1 MKKTVFSIVAAAT
14 AFGAA
19 GASAQ
24 MQDPI
29 VNPRGMVANFDAAN
43 LGTVL
48 TELGVVWQERQLA
61 DGQRFIAASAG
72 GNLSFNIVPAAC
84 LGPNN
89 TGCVGAQ
96 MFAMFTG
103 KPATA
108 QSLAAFNA
116 SYAFTSVGALPDS
129 SAVYISRYDI
139 ADYGI
144 PRGNVASSVFS
155 FFALA
160 ERFQQ
165 EVIGGTTT
173 VSADGYAED
182 MSAAYLNRAAGEKA
196 GVVSAA
202 ASNFATLHQ
211 AAFQATPVLARAL
224 AESDNAPKN
233 KISNIK

>member
-1 MKKTVFSIVAAAT
+1 MNKTVFGVAAA
-14 AFGAA
+14 AA
-19 GASAQ
+19 ALCATGASAQ

-43 LGTVL
+43 LGPVL

-84 LGPNN
+84 QGPNF

-96 MFAMFTG
+96 MFAVFTG
-103 KPATA
+103 SPATA
-108 QSLAAFNA
+108 QSLAAFKA
-116 SYAFTSVGALPDS
+116 KYAFTSVGALPDS
-129 SAVYISRYDI
+129 SAIYISRYDI

-144 PRGNVASSVFS
+144 PRGNVASSVYS

-165 EVIGGTTT
+165 EVGGSSKT
-173 VSADGYAED
+173 VSIDGYAED
-182 MSAAYLNRAAGEKA
+182 MSAAYLNRAAGAKA
-196 GVVSAA
+196 GVETVA

-211 AAFQATPVLARAL
+211 AAFEATPTLVRAL
-224 AESDNAPKN
+224 SNAENAPKN

>member
-1 MKKTVFSIVAAAT
+1 MKRAVLTIAAFAAAL
-14 AFGAA
+14 GAA

-43 LGTVL
+43 VGPVL

-96 MFAMFTG
+96 MFAVFTG
-103 KPATA
+103 SSANA

-116 SYAFTSVGALPDS
+116 KYAFTSVGALPDS
-129 SAVYISRYDI
+129 NAIYISRYDI

-144 PRGNVASSVFS
+144 PRGNVASSVYS

-165 EVIGGTTT
+165 EVGGGATT
-173 VSADGYAED
+173 VSVDGYAED
-182 MSAAYLNRAAGEKA
+182 MAAAYLNRAAGEKA
-196 GVVSAA
+196 GVATVAV
-202 ASNFATLHQ
+202 SNFATLHQ
-211 AAFQATPVLARAL
+211 AAFEATPMLVRAL
-224 AESDNAPKN
+224 SNAENAPKN